1 MTNAPNTVT
10 LPPGLFPPPP
20 PQRHVMG
27 PKNQKPMQARARS
40 FDASLRALSSDR
52 PPDDRQVQA
61 FFVVR

>member
-1 MTNAPNTVT
+1 MNAPNTVT
-10 LPPGLFPPPP
+10 LPRGFFPPPP

-52 PPDDRQVQA
+52 ALSAEIASSRGRA
-61 FFVVR
+61 N